1 MSTTSHHPYSYHE
14 MKTAIEYA
22 KLAGSALYHDKNNHK
37 LPPVKITNK
46 DGELRFSSEINIEHY
61 LPFNIRDESYPL
73 TRANYTPPYY
83 SMKEC
88 SFGEFFINEL
98 YQQPFHVVNKET
110 GISSPAIFA
119 ANVSKEDMGFVI
131 LNEKAV
137 VSMKDLSRLY
147 EVTPDY
153 PSPSPQ
159 NTPSVTLTDD
169 MFWKVVDGLKWDKD
183 HNSIRAENELYNK
196 LPIDMLS
203 AISEKASFFAR
214 QFYSRA
220 YNTFRD
226 LREDTIMDAMYHVVY
241 SGKEKYEKVMGSTDE
256 LRKVFGEKLHEGLR
270 LPLIRQQNSYPYA
283 QNLIHGED
291 LRIKWPEHSQFG
303 DMRLLR
309 IKADAIQAIHAI
321 QSIDF
326 DEVAPKRAREIAP
339 MLEESLMR
347 LGKIADGDLKGAYQ
361 NFDKNAYN
369 RLSSNHDA
377 KIGARVSNMI
387 SDIMA
392 NDGIDFKTAKW
403 DNDKLVVEKNKTS
416 SHAHDMGMGM

>member
-1 MSTTSHHPYSYHE
+1 MSTTSRHPYSYHE

-22 KLAGSALYHDKNNHK
+22 KLAGSALYHDKNNQK
-37 LPPVKITNK
+37 LPPIKITNK
-46 DGELRFSSEINIEHY
+46 DGELRFSSEVNIEHY
-61 LPFNIRDESYPL
+61 LPFNIRDEHYPL

-119 ANVSKEDMGFVI
+119 ADVSKEDMGFVI

-169 MFWKVVDGLKWDKD
+169 MFWKVVDGLKWNKD
-183 HNSIRAENELYNK
+183 YNTIRAENELYNK

-214 QFYSRA
+214 KFYSHA

-226 LREDTIMDAMYHVVY
+226 LSEGAIMDAMYHVVY
-241 SGKEKYEKVMGSTDE
+241 SGKEKYEKVMGSNDE
-256 LRKVFGEKLHEGLR
+256 LRNVLGEASHYGLR

-283 QNLIHGED
+283 LNLIHGED
-291 LRIKWPEHSQFG
+291 LRIKWPSHSQFG

-321 QSIDF
+321 KSIDF
-326 DEVAPKRAREIAP
+326 EEVTPKRAREIAP

-347 LGKIADGDLKGAYQ
+347 LGKIADGNLKGAYQ
-361 NFDKNAYN
+361 NFDKNAYH
-369 RLSSNHDA
+369 RLSSNHEA

-392 NDGIDFKTAKW
+392 NDGIDYNTAKW

>member
-1 MSTTSHHPYSYHE
+1 MSTPSRHPYSYHE

-22 KLAGSALYHDKNNHK
+22 KLAGASLYHDKSNHH

-46 DGELRFSSEINIEHY
+46 DGELRFSSEVNIEHY
-61 LPFNIRDESYPL
+61 LPFNIRDEKYPL

-119 ANVSKEDMGFVI
+119 SGVSGEEMGFVI

-137 VSMKDLSRLY
+137 VSIEDLSRLY

-153 PSPSPQ
+153 PANEIAPVA
-159 NTPSVTLTDD
+159 TITDD
-169 MFWKVVDGLKWDKD
+169 MFWKVIDGLKWDKD
-183 HNSIRAENELYNK
+183 HNTIRAENELYNK
-196 LPIDMLS
+196 LPMDMLS

-214 QFYSRA
+214 KFYSQA
-220 YNTFRD
+220 YNQFRD
-226 LREDTIMDAMYHVVY
+226 LREGTIMDAMYHVVY
-241 SGKEKYEKVMGSTDE
+241 SGKQKYEKVMSSSDE
-256 LRKVFGEKLHEGLR
+256 LRKVFGETLHAGLR
-270 LPLIRQQNSYPYA
+270 LPLIRQQDTYPYA
-283 QNLIHGED
+283 QNLIHGEN
-291 LRIKWPEHSQFG
+291 LRIKWPSHSQFG

-321 QSIDF
+321 KSIDF
-326 DEVAPKRAREIAP
+326 DEVTPKRAREIAP

-361 NFDKNAYN
+361 NFDKQAYR
-369 RLSSNHDA
+369 RLSSNHEA
-377 KIGARVSNMI
+377 KIGAQVSNML
-387 SDIMA
+387 SDLMA
-392 NDGIDFKTAKW
+392 NDGIDYNTAKW
-403 DNDKLVVEKNKTS
+403 DNDKLVVERSKGFS
-416 SHAHDMGMGM
+416 QSHDMGMGM